1 MKVFQSTY
9 DGIGYGRPF
18 DESYQKWI
26 KEEIKT
32 RVCARIKIIFK
43 EKSFI
48 IDATDS
54 TPLQLI
60 SAAQFIGYA
69 FGMQANGR

>member
-1 MKVFQSTY
+1 MKVFECMY
-9 DGIGYGRPF
+9 EGLYNHAF

-26 KEEIKT
+26 KDEIKT
-32 RVCARIKIIFK
+32 RVSARIKITFT

-69 FGMQANGR
+69 FGQQDNGR